1 MPLFRKEINLNAVSS
16 YLSFRYPTEDD
27 KTFYSGIK
35 RVPAGNIFK
44 IDFNGRDSFSYWKIP
59 FPSSENNFNEK
70 YYIEKLENILNDSV
84 KGQLM
89 SDVPLGVFLSGGL
102 DSSLL
107 SAIATKYIGKN
118 LNTYS
123 VTLQEEGYDESS
135 KAKLVS
141 SYLGTNHHE
150 VILKKS
156 NFLENLGNLIEIKG
170 VPASIPHE
178 FALYLLSKEMKK
190 KISVVLSGE
199 GADEFFGGYAR
210 VQKSPFDYFKNKFLS
225 KLNLNIKEKS
235 PQSFHDFI
243 LERYSWFSPSEKN
256 KLLNSDFKN
265 QIYKNSANSEW
276 KTILSESSLKDST
289 IRFYLC
295 FKKSI

>member
-1 MPLFRKEINLNAVSS
+1 M
-16 YLSFRYPTEDD
+16 
-27 KTFYSGIK
+27 
-35 RVPAGNIFK
+35 
-44 IDFNGRDSFSYWKIP
+44 
-59 FPSSENNFNEK
+59 
-70 YYIEKLENILNDSV
+70 
-84 KGQLM
+84 
-89 SDVPLGVFLSGGL
+89 
-102 DSSLL
+102 
-107 SAIATKYIGKN
+107 
-118 LNTYS
+118 
-123 VTLQEEGYDESS
+123 
-135 KAKLVS
+135 
-141 SYLGTNHHE
+141 
-150 VILKKS
+150 
-156 NFLENLGNLIEIKG
+156 
-170 VPASIPHE
+170 PASIPHE
-178 FALYLLSKEMKK
+178 FALYLLSKEMK

-289 IRFYLC
+289 IRFYYVSRKA
-295 FKKSI
+295 FKMFVR